1 MDMFGREHADMTK
14 RLWQHNTTDKMTL
27 VKNYFKVCIKVSVS
41 LRFGNAR

>member
-14 RLWQHNTTDKMTL
+14 RYGNITLMTL